1 MNYKQF
7 IEIKNNAIL
16 ESYKKDIKT
25 LQTIKDRLNGNSA
38 KLAKYFL
45 NLISK
50 IQYFEKLNNDFEK
63 RAIDKHSLKDL
74 QQINAEIDSE
84 ISQENYPN
92 SFANPKFC
100 SDNLDQEFGALYAF
114 YYTSILNLKKV
125 VFTKKLYIVS
135 KKVRNLI
142 KVIEAWEKGNDDFRD
157 LMTEVAKDQSVEE
170 QVTSLKLSY
179 DPDLDLNYEI
189 VVNSDLNNLAY
200 LYKYGVNVS
209 DNELKIAEFLQ
220 NYDEKKIDELS
231 NSIMKSYI
239 RGIVNANKSMD
250 VRKSIMFIYNVGQE
264 RIVRSI
270 VKKMEESGFRPLLS
284 RVDSTAVN
292 KQFDFDHKFDNA
304 FYLDEK
310 YLEDHIATFEK
321 ASAAVSDLLELY
333 SGVLYIEKF
342 GESNFSP
349 ETNEK
354 AAKLNAEQRKLSKQ
368 LRMRQ
373 TQIIEKYRPRSETTF
388 CIVAFPVPE
397 IGEKFNE
404 IFADTVEINMLDTD
418 YYEKIQQNLV
428 DVLDKADYVEVIGK
442 GDNKTNVKVK
452 MPKLENPK
460 NQTNFFNCGADVNIP
475 VGEVFTSPQLTGTN
489 GLLHVKT
496 AFLNG
501 LEFKN
506 LEIEFEN
513 GFVKN
518 YNCTNFDKEEE
529 NKKYIKDNLL
539 FPHETL
545 PLGEF
550 AIGTNTKAYKM
561 AKKYDILP
569 LLPILIVEKMGPHF
583 AIGDTCYT
591 WEEDEIMRNP
601 IDNKE
606 IVAKDNEKSI
616 LRKTDISQAYTNCH
630 TDITLPYESLER
642 ITIVT
647 YDNER
652 IDAIKDGR
660 FVVEGTEDLNIPLI
674 EMDGWS

>member
-25 LQTIKDRLNGNSA
+25 LQTIKDRLNGNSV

-114 YYTSILNLKKV
+114 YYASILNLKKF
-125 VFTKKLYIVS
+125 VFTKKLYIIS

-239 RGIVNANKSMD
+239 RGIVNANKNMD
-250 VRKSIMFIYNVGQE
+250 VRKNIMFIYNVGQE

-321 ASAAVSDLLELY
+321 ASATVSDLLELY

-354 AAKLNAEQRKLSKQ
+354 AAKLNAEQRKLSQQ

-442 GDNKTNVKVK
+442 GDNKTNIKVK
-452 MPKLENPK
+452 MPKLENPE

-518 YNCTNFDKEEE
+518 YNCTNFEKEEE

-616 LRKTDISQAYTNCH
+616 LRKTDINQAYTNCH

>member
-250 VRKSIMFIYNVGQE
+250 VRKNIMFIYNVGQE

-354 AAKLNAEQRKLSKQ
+354 AAKLNAEQRKLSQQ

>member
-250 VRKSIMFIYNVGQE
+250 VRKNIMFIYNVGQE

-397 IGEKFNE
+397 IGENFNE